1 MSEEIQ
7 TADANLHALHA
18 ERAALRQAAQTAGIT
33 LWANG
38 DTYHAALND
47 AEATGAT
54 PGAALV
60 ALCARLQQSAEAWED
75 IARDEAKKHGEALA
89 IVKRLR
95 DEESAELESTRADL
109 DTLRNGVAWLGSELD
124 RVKAWARVW
133 KRAAKRGARDW
144 RDLVAAYEDMRAE
157 NAAVRRAA
165 RQLVVAWRG
174 EKGRAEAWRM
184 LAEEGRER
192 ADRLSGAETNENS
205 PDHPTV

>member
-1 MSEEIQ
+1 MSEEIR

-18 ERAALRQAAQTAGIT
+18 ERAALRLAAQTAGIVVW
-33 LWANG
+33 LDG
-38 DTYHAALND
+38 DTYHASLND

-54 PGAALV
+54 LGAAIV
-60 ALCARLQQSAEAWED
+60 ALCARVAERE
-75 IARDEAKKHGEALA
+75 
-89 IVKRLR
+89 VT
-95 DEESAELESTRADL
+95 TRADL
-109 DTLRNGVAWLGSELD
+109 DTLRNGVAWLGGELE

>member
-1 MSEEIQ
+1 VSEEIR

-18 ERAALRQAAQTAGIT
+18 ERAALRLAAQTAGIVVW
-33 LWANG
+33 LDG
-38 DTYHAALND
+38 DTYHASLND

-54 PGAALV
+54 LGAAIV
-60 ALCARLQQSAEAWED
+60 ALCARVAERE
-75 IARDEAKKHGEALA
+75 
-89 IVKRLR
+89 VT
-95 DEESAELESTRADL
+95 TRADL

-124 RVKAWARVW
+124 RVKAWAGLW
-133 KRAAKRGARDW
+133 KRAAKRSARDW

-157 NAAVRRAA
+157 NTTVRRVA
-165 RQLVVAWRG
+165 RLLVVAWRG